1 MRGFVSAAGK
11 FIIESAANAGYGV
24 VMLGE
29 ALYWVRAAPKRIK
42 EIAFQMRV
50 CGLQSMPVTL
60 LVGIFVGMVLALQ
73 TGLSLK
79 PYGIQHLIAT
89 IAGVS
94 MTREMGPLMTAIILA
109 GRVGSSMA
117 AELGTM
123 KVSEE
128 IDALEVMSINPV
140 KLLVMPRLVA
150 LIIML
155 PILTIYANLIGIIG
169 AALIGDIQI
178 GISYN
183 QFFKDC
189 MNSLQLRDLYTGLFK
204 TAVFGLIIATVGCSE
219 GLRTTG
225 GTQGVGESTRRAVVN
240 SLLLILISNYVMTS
254 IIFRL
259 LY

>member
-1 MRGFVSAAGK
+1 VPGFFSSAGK
-11 FIIESAANAGYGV
+11 YIIETATNAGYGV

-29 ALYWVRAAPKRIK
+29 ALHWVRAAPKRIK
-42 EIAFQMRV
+42 EITFQMQV

-79 PYGIQHLIAT
+79 PYGLQHLIAT
-89 IAGVS
+89 IAAVS
-94 MTREMGPLMTAIILA
+94 MTREMGPLMTAVILA
-109 GRVGSSMA
+109 GRVGSSIA

-150 LIIML
+150 LTIML
-155 PILTIYANLIGIIG
+155 PILAIYSNLIGIVG
-169 AALIGDIQI
+169 AALIGNLQI
-178 GISYN
+178 GIPYYT
-183 QFFKDC
+183 FFKDC
-189 MNSLQLRDLYTGLFK
+189 MDSLELRDLYTGLFK
-204 TAVFGLIIATVGCSE
+204 TAVFGLIIATVGCNE

-225 GTQGVGESTRRAVVN
+225 GTLGVGESTRRAVVN
-240 SLLLILISNYVMTS
+240 SLLLILISNYFMTS

-259 LY
+259 FY

>member
-1 MRGFVSAAGK
+1 MPRFVSDAGK
-11 FIIESAANAGYGV
+11 YIIESATNAGYGV

-29 ALYWVRAAPKRIK
+29 ALYWLRAAPKKIK
-42 EIAFQMRV
+42 EIAFQMQV
-50 CGLQSMPVTL
+50 CGLQSVPVVL

-73 TGLSLK
+73 TGLTLK
-79 PYGIQHLIAT
+79 TYGLQDFIAM
-89 IAGVS
+89 IAGMS

-140 KLLVMPRLVA
+140 KLLVMPRVIA
-150 LIIML
+150 LAIMV
-155 PILTIYANLIGIIG
+155 PVLTIYVNLIGIVG
-169 AALIGDIQI
+169 AAIVGNLQI
-178 GISYN
+178 GISYDT
-183 QFFKDC
+183 FFKDC
-189 MNSLQLRDLYTGLFK
+189 MDSLQLRDLYTGLFK

-219 GLRTTG
+219 GLRTSG

-240 SLLLILISNYVMTS
+240 SLLMILISNYLMTS
-254 IIFRL
+254 IIFKIF
-259 LY
+259 Y